1 MSELDLRSLLH
12 ALAERD
18 VRFVII
24 GGVAVV
30 AHGHL
35 RATADLDLVPDPDSG
50 NLNRL
55 IDALAALHA
64 ILPTAGDRL
73 FNAAED
79 ARVIRQ
85 GGNVTV
91 DTEHGGL
98 DIVQLASG
106 VPSYSQL
113 AEDAVESEMLGIPV
127 RICSLSRLREM
138 KRAQGRTQDRA
149 DLENLPEE

>member
-1 MSELDLRSLLH
+1 MSEFDLRALLQ

-18 VRFVII
+18 IRFVII

-35 RATADLDLVPDPDSG
+35 RATADLDLVPDPDPD
-50 NLNRL
+50 NLDRL

-64 ILPTAGDRL
+64 TLPTADDRA

-79 ARVIRQ
+79 AKILRQ

-106 VPSYSQL
+106 VPGYSQL

-138 KRAQGRTQDRA
+138 KEVQGRTQDRA
-149 DLENLPEE
+149 DLEYLPED

>member
-1 MSELDLRSLLH
+1 MSEFDLRALLQ

-18 VRFVII
+18 IRFVII

-35 RATADLDLVPDPDSG
+35 RATADLDLVPDPDPD
-50 NLNRL
+50 NLDRL

-64 ILPTAGDRL
+64 TLPTADDRA

-79 ARVIRQ
+79 AKILRQ

-98 DIVQLASG
+98 DIVQLA
-106 VPSYSQL
+106 
-113 AEDAVESEMLGIPV
+113 
-127 RICSLSRLREM
+127 
-138 KRAQGRTQDRA
+138 
-149 DLENLPEE
+149 